1 LRLTDDAPGRS
12 IGGISEYAAVLDTE
26 FLLWLKEYSDR
37 EGISLYGI
45 DKNAQSVNEIGG
57 LMHISE

>member
-12 IGGISEYAAVLDTE
+12 IGGLSEYAAALDTE
-26 FLLWLKEYSDR
+26 FLLWLKEYADR

-45 DKNAQSVNEIGG
+45 DKNAQSVNEVGG
-57 LMHISE
+57 SMHISE